1 MTADVRIIPTEVEI
15 KIEPV
20 GLTFEKA
27 YDVAS
32 QGSALAADRYDMLSR
47 KDNLKATR
55 YRLYAPTISMTGS
68 YSWNLSDE
76 EDFSGLEDLFLR
88 NYSYNVRL
96 NVSVPIFNM
105 VTTTSVKRQKIQY
118 LQQMEIYQQ
127 SKRQL
132 GLNMRRSLLNI
143 RQLARSIQANE
154 ASVVAQEQDFR
165 LQDEAYNFGA
175 GTFLDR
181 QQAQLRLFNAKSAL
195 VRARYNYQIEIAD
208 LERLLGMPVAEAL
221 KR

>member
-1 MTADVRIIPTEVEI
+1 MVE
-15 KIEPV
+15 PA

-27 YDVAS
+27 FGIAS
-32 QGSALAADRYDMLSR
+32 QRPALVADKYGLFRA

-55 YRLYAPTISMTGS
+55 FNLYAPSLTLSGS
-68 YSWNLSDE
+68 YNWNLSD
-76 EDFSGLEDLFLR
+76 DDNFGGVEDLFLR
-88 NYSYNVRL
+88 NYSYNVGV
-96 NVSVPIFNM
+96 NVSIPVFNM
-105 VTTTSVKRQKIQY
+105 RTTTTVKRQKIQY
-118 LQQMEIYQQ
+118 IQQYETYEQ

-132 GLNMRRSLLNI
+132 GLDLRRSLLRI
-143 RQLARSIQANE
+143 EQFRRSIKANE
-154 ASVVAQEQDFR
+154 ASVLAQAQDFR